1 MIPCHGQ
8 QLFGFC
14 GRGMQQIGV
23 VCLEILI
30 FFITFELSSDA
41 NMLRHGVNLSGIWHL
56 TD

>member
-14 GRGMQQIGV
+14 GRGMQQIGDA
-23 VCLEILI
+23 CLEILT